1 MKELLLRIENLSLS
15 LLQKKGMFQKEET
28 EVLRSVNLQLRKGEI
43 VVLVGE
49 SGCGKTMLTKSLLGL
64 LPKGAVVSGVL
75 HYGGLPLSLPNFQ
88 KIASEKVIY
97 IPQTVKALNPLLKI
111 EEQLPLVTGELG
123 KKSKGKYPFQSSGG
137 MQKQAL
143 FSVLSEKPEA
153 ELIVADEP
161 TMGMD
166 TQTAKENLQDLLPF
180 RDKNKAILLIT
191 HDIDLA
197 LDIADQIAVFREGE
211 LLECL
216 SPEEFLQEKGNHPY
230 TKELYRALPQFGF
243 EGSDL

>member
-1 MKELLLRIENLSLS
+1 MKELLLRIESLSLS
-15 LLQKKGMFQKEET
+15 LLQKKGMFQKGET
-28 EVLRSVNLQLRKGEI
+28 QVLHSVDLSLRKGEI
-43 VVLVGE
+43 LVLVGE
-49 SGCGKTMLTKSLLGL
+49 SGCGKTMLAKSLMGL
-64 LPKGAVVSGVL
+64 TPKGATVSGVV

-88 KIASEKVIY
+88 KIATEKVIY
-97 IPQTVKALNPLLKI
+97 IPQTVKALNPLLKM
-111 EEQLPLVTGELG
+111 EEQLPLGQGDLA

-166 TQTAKENLQDLLPF
+166 TETAKENLQSLLTF
-180 RDKNKAILLIT
+180 REKNKAILLIT

-197 LDIADQIAVFREGE
+197 LEVADWLAVFRQGE

-216 SPEEFLQEKGNHPY
+216 SPEEFLEEKGTHPY
-230 TKELYRALPQFGF
+230 TKELHRALPQFGF
-243 EGSDL
+243 EGTEE